1 MGCPNS
7 CSTVDASLWKVARQ
21 AAGYHHM
28 PRPPSYNHA
37 LARNVVESAFGA
49 LLLMKRRPA
58 DLALAAVEDS
68 DDGVAVSLRA
78 VDSGLCVLWAR
89 DSLRLEAGSKSLK
102 VSIK

>member
-1 MGCPNS
+1 
-7 CSTVDASLWKVARQ
+7 
-21 AAGYHHM
+21 
-28 PRPPSYNHA
+28 
-37 LARNVVESAFGA
+37 
-49 LLLMKRRPA
+49 MKRRPA